1 LKGTVSNDTIWVGY
15 YFYKEPKSF
24 PDTSLLTLTTY
35 TGSSIT
41 KDYYIFPEYDA
52 TKGIK
57 EIRKDSI
64 GIMMKQRK

>member
-1 LKGTVSNDTIWVGY
+1 VGY
-15 YFYKEPKSF
+15 YFYKEPKFF
-24 PDTSLLTLTTY
+24 PDTAILTLTTY
-35 TGSSIT
+35 TGGTIT

-64 GIMMKQRK
+64 GIKMKQWK